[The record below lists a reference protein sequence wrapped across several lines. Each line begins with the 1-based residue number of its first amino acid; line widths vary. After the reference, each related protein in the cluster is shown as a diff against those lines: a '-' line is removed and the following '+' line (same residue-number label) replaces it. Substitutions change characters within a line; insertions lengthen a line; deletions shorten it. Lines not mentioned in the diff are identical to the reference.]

1 MGHLE
6 RIFRMSISVGEERR
20 REKGDW
26 VVLFGAG
33 FWRYFGRDSFL
44 EGSQTRGRGVHF
56 WISTEEA
63 SFSWR
68 GESLRDV

>member
-6 RIFRMSISVGEERR
+6 RIFRMSISVGEEHR

-44 EGSQTRGRGVHF
+44 EGSRTRGRGVHF

-68 GESLRDV
+68 GESLR